1 MLPEISVLVPV
12 YNAADWLP
20 RCLSSL
26 SGQTFAD
33 FEIVA
38 VDDGSSDASASVLK
52 EFSLREKRLRVIC
65 QKNAGV
71 AAARNRLLRE
81 ARGKYIAFVDADD
94 WVRPEYLSVLHTAAQ
109 KQGADVVRCLF
120 EEYNE
125 QTGTR
130 TACDKRYRDYAA
142 RRTPP
147 VSWAQRFQAGR
158 DESQVWGKL
167 IRSDLIRTAQ
177 LGFCRGS
184 VAEDVS
190 FEVLLYMQMQ
200 KAVFLPD
207 YLYVYRVGTDT
218 SVTADRKAMARGILL
233 NLGFLSQELARRGF
247 DLPEVY
253 GPLLRLMIKGL
264 RRFRRLEEQPE
275 DVLLFEKTIRLIEKH
290 RARCYCLARWRY
302 GLFTRL
308 ARGRKRGTV
317 IFWTKLLR

>member
-1 MLPEISVLVPV
+1 MAPEISVLVPV
-12 YNAADWLP
+12 YNAAGWLP
-20 RCLSSL
+20 WCLASL
-26 SGQTFAD
+26 AGQTFAD

-38 VDDGSSDASASVLK
+38 VDDGSSDASLAVLK
-52 EFSLREKRLRVIC
+52 EFALREKRLRVIC

-81 ARGKYIAFVDADD
+81 ARGKYITFVDADD
-94 WVRPEYLSVLHTAAQ
+94 WVLPEYLAALHSAAQ
-109 KQGADVVRCLF
+109 TQGADVVRCLF
-120 EEYNE
+120 EEYNG

-147 VSWAQRFQAGR
+147 VTWAQRFQAGL
-158 DESQVWGKL
+158 DDSQVWGKL
-167 IRSDLIRTAQ
+167 IHSDLIRAAQ
-177 LGFCRGS
+177 LGFCHGS

-207 YLYVYRVGTDT
+207 YLYVYRVGTGT
-218 SVTADRKAMARGILL
+218 SVTADRQAMARGILL
-233 NLGFLSQELARRGF
+233 NLGFLCEELARRGF

-253 GPLLRLMIKGL
+253 SPLLRLMVKGL
-264 RRFRRLEEQPE
+264 RRFRRLAEQPE
-275 DVLLFEKTIRLIEKH
+275 DGLLFEKTIRLIDKH
-290 RARCYCLARWRY
+290 RARCYCWARWRY
-302 GLFTRL
+302 GLFVRL